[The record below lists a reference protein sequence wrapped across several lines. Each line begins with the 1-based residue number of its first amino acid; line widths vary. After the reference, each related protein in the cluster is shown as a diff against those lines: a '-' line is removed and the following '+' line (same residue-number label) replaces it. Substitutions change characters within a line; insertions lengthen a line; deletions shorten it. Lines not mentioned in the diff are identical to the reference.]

1 MKMRLKRKTGIVL
14 TCLPFIFL
22 SQHSSAQEQTQQE
35 PIEGGGL
42 AVVAKVSTLG
52 PGIELDYSFNENWNL
67 RLQGNGYTYSDTF
80 EEDDID
86 YNGEIELSTYGMLV
100 DWRPF
105 GGVFRVSG
113 GAYINDNELRGSAI
127 SAGSETFEIGDLEY
141 RGSSSDPLTLDTA
154 IVLGDETAGYLG
166 FGWGQSYED
175 GFMFSLEIGVL
186 FSGEPDVQLEVAG
199 TAEVVGYPG
208 YQFDV
213 NGDSPEAMEFQA
225 NVDQEVASLQEDIS
239 DFEVYPVIALGIGYR
254 F

>member
-1 MKMRLKRKTGIVL
+1 MLKTKLGLGL
-14 TCLPFIFL
+14 TCLPFILF
-22 SQHSSAQEQTQQE
+22 TQQSFAQDDVQDE
-35 PIEGGGL
+35 SVDGGGL
-42 AVVAKVSTLG
+42 AVIAKVGTLG
-52 PGIELDYSFNENWNL
+52 PGLELDYSFNESWNI
-67 RLQGNGYTYSDTF
+67 RLQANGYTYSDTF

-86 YNGEIELSTYGMLV
+86 YNGEIELSTYGLLV

-105 GGVFRVSG
+105 DGVFHITG
-113 GAYINDNELRGSAI
+113 GAYSNGNELRGDAI
-127 SAGSETFEIGDLEY
+127 SSGSETFEIGDLEY
-141 RGSSSDPLTLDTA
+141 RGTSSDPLTLDTA

-213 NGDSPEAMEFQA
+213 NGNSPEAIEFQA
-225 NVDQEVASLQEDIS
+225 NVAEEIVNLEEDIS